1 MLNITPSQP
10 SILLRLPAVL
20 ARIPVCRASWWSGVK
35 SGRYPQPVKLS
46 PRVVAWREEDINAL
60 VANGVCKSGAIDT
73 TIRNATVSTAR
84 GEL

>member
-1 MLNITPSQP
+1 MQSQP
-10 SILLRLPAVL
+10 QIAVLLRLPAVL
-20 ARIPVCRASWWSGVK
+20 ARIPVCRASWWKGVK

-60 VANGVCKSGAIDT
+60 VANGVNKSGATDT
-73 TIRNATVSTAR
+73 TAPNAIVITAR